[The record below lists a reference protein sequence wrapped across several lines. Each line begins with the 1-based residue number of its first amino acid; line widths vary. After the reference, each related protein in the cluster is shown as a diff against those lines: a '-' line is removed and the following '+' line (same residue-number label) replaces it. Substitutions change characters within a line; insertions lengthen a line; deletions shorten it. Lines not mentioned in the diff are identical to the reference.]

1 MYNFESSF
9 PSAEDTSDSSNVS
22 RLTFFPRV
30 LDDDIGDLEDS
41 EREGV
46 FSVLTN
52 SLEHTGKKGGSDDL
66 VFDRLGVGE
75 NDSEISRI
83 LSVEEFEVL
92 VVGALLIEFS
102 DELEGNKEKGCRI
115 EGRLTRIRG
124 RTSIHP
130 ASAHNRRTVSLS
142 LFGGKGLAT
151 VLV

>member
-75 NDSEISRI
+75 NDSEISGI

-92 VVGALLIEFS
+92 VVRALS
-102 DELEGNKEKGCRI
+102 
-115 EGRLTRIRG
+115 
-124 RTSIHP
+124 
-130 ASAHNRRTVSLS
+130 
-142 LFGGKGLAT
+142 
-151 VLV
+151 